1 VPGFVDE
8 AQVHVKAG
16 NGGAGAVSFRRE
28 AHVDKGGPDGGD
40 GGDGGDVYL
49 EASRDVVSLVAFEEH
64 PHRRAG
70 DGGHGSGKRRHG
82 RRGADLVVPV
92 PEGTLV
98 KAANGDLVADLVQHG
113 DRYLA
118 ARGGRGGK
126 GNARFL
132 TNRLRAPAFAEQAEL
147 GEERWLDLELELMAD
162 VAVVGFPNAG
172 KSTLV
177 SVVSAARPKIADYPF
192 TTLVPHLGVV
202 YAGRVESGGLG
213 LVSARESVTELVI
226 ADVPGLVEGAAEGR
240 GLGHRFLRHVERA
253 RVLLI
258 LVDLSPSEGR
268 RPEDQLRVLLD
279 ELGRYRPE
287 LLDRPRLVAGS
298 RADTLPAPERLR
310 PEGYGADLLI
320 SAATRE
326 GIDEL
331 VGRLAALVTAER
343 AATPGPRTG
352 RVVHRPPPEG
362 VSVVREGGEFVV
374 SGREATRAV
383 ALSDLTDPDA
393 LAVAQRRLRRAGV
406 DRALARAGARAGDA
420 VRIGDMVFEWEPG
433 T

>member
-1 VPGFVDE
+1 MPGFVDE

-28 AHVDKGGPDGGD
+28 AHVERGGPDGGD

-49 EASRDVVSLVAFEEH
+49 EASSNVVSLAGFEDH

-82 RRGADLVVPV
+82 RRGRDLVVPV

-98 KAANGDLVADLVQHG
+98 RAPSGDLVADLAVAG
-113 DRYLA
+113 DRYVA

-132 TNRLRAPAFAEQAEL
+132 TNRLRAPAFAEQAER

-202 YAGRVESGGLG
+202 YVGRKGSTAGRVA
-213 LVSARESVTELVI
+213 ARDASTQFVI
-226 ADVPGLVEGAAEGR
+226 ADIPGLVEGAADGR

-253 RVLLI
+253 RVLLV
-258 LVDLSPSEGR
+258 LADLAPSEGR
-268 RPEDQLRVLLD
+268 APSTQVSVLLD
-279 ELGRYRPE
+279 ELRRYRPE
-287 LLDRPRLVAGS
+287 LADRPRLVVGT
-298 RADTLPAPERLR
+298 RADAVPAAER
-310 PEGYGADLLI
+310 PDTASYGGDLAI
-320 SAATRE
+320 SAATGE
-326 GIDEL
+326 GVDEL
-331 VGRLAALVTAER
+331 VLRVASIVEGARTLAPKPSR
-343 AATPGPRTG
+343 G
-352 RVVHRPPPEG
+352 RVVHRPLPDA
-362 VSVVREGGEFVV
+362 VSVSREEGSFVV
-374 SGREATRAV
+374 TGRDAERAV
-383 ALSDLTDPDA
+383 AFSDLTDPAA
-393 LAVAQRRLRRAGV
+393 LSLAQRRLRRAGV
-406 DRALARAGARAGDA
+406 DKALRRAGAKAGDA
-420 VRIGDMVFEWEPG
+420 VRIGEIVFEWEPDR
-433 T
+433 